1 MTNGFGGKDTE
12 KEMKLSEQLKQDHEC
27 GDFGRALAGY
37 SERAER
43 LERAAEIYAA
53 ERDHAKACYDRA
65 KACYDRA
72 VRLLTGI
79 HALLYPP
86 RFTDNDG
93 RTWQFKS
100 PLAVEQMQELSDRI
114 RALPDEIEAIDSAMK
129 TPNALA
135 NAPARTGD

>member
-53 ERDHAKACYDRA
+53 ERDHA

-129 TPNALA
+129 TPNAALTE
-135 NAPARTGD
+135 RGE